1 MRRRRRRRGGRGRGR
16 GAIAAGLAAGAAGL
30 VVLMGAGASPAL
42 AFTATA
48 QPPGATEGATFS
60 ATVATFT
67 DGLGIVGCPPA
78 SQYSATITW
87 GDGTAGPGAVTG
99 GVGMLLGP
107 CLYAVAG
114 THTYPEEGSLV
125 YDVVVS
131 SPTGNADTGP
141 AGVVVRDAPLSAGAI
156 SLTATQGTPAAATVA
171 TFTDADPGATPTD
184 YTTTVSWGDGTT
196 SAGSVAPAPG
206 GGFAVTAT
214 HTYAHSGGYAFSV
227 AIADAGG
234 SQASAGARATV
245 VPTTAGPAPPT
256 TGTPPPAAALRLGLS
271 TPVLAR
277 GGTVVVGVRC
287 PVAAKQ
293 CRGRLNV
300 ATVAAPSSRL
310 PALRRAQA
318 LGTTLFIIPG
328 GRRAALS
335 VRPKRAVVALLRRAG
350 SVRVAAYAS
359 SFDAAT
365 GRSQVASLTAKLQ
378 LPAGH

>member
-1 MRRRRRRRGGRGRGR
+1 VRRRRRRRGST
-16 GAIAAGLAAGAAGL
+16 IAAGLAAGAAGL
-30 VVLMGAGASPAL
+30 VVFMGAAASPAL
-42 AFTATA
+42 AITATA
-48 QPPGATEGATFS
+48 NPPGATEGATFS

-78 SQYSATITW
+78 GQYSATITW
-87 GDGTAGPGAVTG
+87 GDGTAGPGNVTG
-99 GVGMLLGP
+99 GVGTLLGP
-107 CLYAVAG
+107 CLYAVNG

-131 SPTGNADTGP
+131 SPAANADTGP

-171 TFTDADPGATPTD
+171 TFTDADPGGTPTD
-184 YTTTVSWGDGTT
+184 YTTTVAWGDGTT

-214 HTYAHSGGYAFSV
+214 HTYAHSGGYTV
-227 AIADAGG
+227 AVTIADAGG
-234 SQASAGARATV
+234 SQASASARATV
-245 VPTTAGPAPPT
+245 VPTTAGPPSPT
-256 TGTPPPAAALRLGLS
+256 TGTPPAAPLRLGLS
-271 TPVLAR
+271 APVLAR

-300 ATVAAPSSRL
+300 ATIAAPSSRL
-310 PALRRAQA
+310 PALRRAQT

>member
-1 MRRRRRRRGGRGRGR
+1 MRRRRRRRGRS
-16 GAIAAGLAAGAAGL
+16 IAAGVAAGAAGF
-30 VVLMGAGASPAL
+30 VVLMGAAASPAL

-48 QPPGATEGATFS
+48 KPPGATEGATFS

-67 DGLGIVGCPPA
+67 DGLGVVGCPPTG
-78 SQYSATITW
+78 QYSATITW
-87 GDGTAGPGAVTG
+87 GDGTAGPGTVTG

-107 CLYAVAG
+107 CLYAVDA

-131 SPTGNADTGP
+131 SPTANADTGP
-141 AGVVVRDAPLSAGAI
+141 AGVVVGDAPLSAGAI

-171 TFTDADPGATPTD
+171 TFTDADPGGTPTD
-184 YTTTVSWGDGTT
+184 YT
-196 SAGSVAPAPG
+196 
-206 GGFAVTAT
+206 AT
-214 HTYAHSGGYAFSV
+214 
-227 AIADAGG
+227 
-234 SQASAGARATV
+234 
-245 VPTTAGPAPPT
+245 
-256 TGTPPPAAALRLGLS
+256 ALRLGLS

-300 ATVAAPSSRL
+300 ATVATPSSRL
-310 PALRRAQA
+310 PALRRAQT

-378 LPAGH
+378 LPPGH